1 MKFGEW
7 SDYCLPLV
15 KSRMK
20 ANTYHNNY
28 EIPLYLHLQPYFGEW
43 EPREIKTSMVQQ
55 FVDIKGERYAK
66 ETIKKM
72 TGCMSLLM
80 DFAIDEG
87 LADRNPVTRRIYIQS
102 AVPPQVKRV
111 WTQEQYDK
119 AWAFA
124 RYRLDAAHILTLMET
139 GITRSELLGI
149 TQDDFDPAEK
159 KLILRNGLVEM
170 PLDGKWV
177 LEHNGLKNEHR
188 AREIPISDELVSV
201 ILFQSQRV
209 FLRGGKIVR
218 PDYIFHSPTGLPF
231 SPHNWSHRV
240 YDPFMRALHEA
251 HPDVPI
257 LSPHELRHTRA
268 TLWSFHKVDHMEH
281 ASDLFTCDRLTGS
294 TAGKNMFYNCNS
306 LVGGNGTK
314 YADKLTQDKTMA
326 CIDKVNQPGYFT
338 YKAAPNALSDDTTNL
353 PAEVGEADISV
364 IDNETI
370 ELPAQPE
377 CIQGSTTLESDPNPD
392 NQKLINTLS
401 SEDSQETEYAQERQP
416 DKVVDQQLPAA

>member
-119 AWAFA
+119 A
-124 RYRLDAAHILTLMET
+124 
-139 GITRSELLGI
+139 
-149 TQDDFDPAEK
+149 
-159 KLILRNGLVEM
+159 
-170 PLDGKWV
+170 
-177 LEHNGLKNEHR
+177 
-188 AREIPISDELVSV
+188 
-201 ILFQSQRV
+201 
-209 FLRGGKIVR
+209 
-218 PDYIFHSPTGLPF
+218 
-231 SPHNWSHRV
+231 
-240 YDPFMRALHEA
+240 
-251 HPDVPI
+251 
-257 LSPHELRHTRA
+257 
-268 TLWSFHKVDHMEH
+268 
-281 ASDLFTCDRLTGS
+281 
-294 TAGKNMFYNCNS
+294 
-306 LVGGNGTK
+306 
-314 YADKLTQDKTMA
+314 
-326 CIDKVNQPGYFT
+326 
-338 YKAAPNALSDDTTNL
+338 
-353 PAEVGEADISV
+353 
-364 IDNETI
+364 
-370 ELPAQPE
+370 
-377 CIQGSTTLESDPNPD
+377 
-392 NQKLINTLS
+392 
-401 SEDSQETEYAQERQP
+401 
-416 DKVVDQQLPAA
+416 

>member
-43 EPREIKTSMVQQ
+43 ELREIKTSTVQQ
-55 FVDIKGERYAK
+55 FVDIKGKRYAK

-149 TQDDFDPAEK
+149 TQDDFDPAGK
-159 KLILRNGLVEM
+159 KLILRNGLV
-170 PLDGKWV
+170 
-177 LEHNGLKNEHR
+177 
-188 AREIPISDELVSV
+188 
-201 ILFQSQRV
+201 
-209 FLRGGKIVR
+209 
-218 PDYIFHSPTGLPF
+218 
-231 SPHNWSHRV
+231 
-240 YDPFMRALHEA
+240 
-251 HPDVPI
+251 
-257 LSPHELRHTRA
+257 
-268 TLWSFHKVDHMEH
+268 
-281 ASDLFTCDRLTGS
+281 
-294 TAGKNMFYNCNS
+294 
-306 LVGGNGTK
+306 
-314 YADKLTQDKTMA
+314 
-326 CIDKVNQPGYFT
+326 
-338 YKAAPNALSDDTTNL
+338 
-353 PAEVGEADISV
+353 
-364 IDNETI
+364 
-370 ELPAQPE
+370 
-377 CIQGSTTLESDPNPD
+377 
-392 NQKLINTLS
+392 
-401 SEDSQETEYAQERQP
+401 
-416 DKVVDQQLPAA
+416 

>member
-268 TLWSFHKVDHMEH
+268 TLWSFH
-281 ASDLFTCDRLTGS
+281 
-294 TAGKNMFYNCNS
+294 
-306 LVGGNGTK
+306 
-314 YADKLTQDKTMA
+314 
-326 CIDKVNQPGYFT
+326 
-338 YKAAPNALSDDTTNL
+338 ALSDDTTNL

>member
-218 PDYIFHSPTGLPF
+218 PDYIFH
-231 SPHNWSHRV
+231 
-240 YDPFMRALHEA
+240 
-251 HPDVPI
+251 
-257 LSPHELRHTRA
+257 
-268 TLWSFHKVDHMEH
+268 
-281 ASDLFTCDRLTGS
+281 
-294 TAGKNMFYNCNS
+294 CNS

>member
-124 RYRLDAAHILTLMET
+124 RYRLDAAHILIFPPESDAIQST
-139 GITRSELLGI
+139 
-149 TQDDFDPAEK
+149 
-159 KLILRNGLVEM
+159 ILKRTASTESIDAPM
-170 PLDGKWV
+170 
-177 LEHNGLKNEHR
+177 
-188 AREIPISDELVSV
+188 
-201 ILFQSQRV
+201 
-209 FLRGGKIVR
+209 
-218 PDYIFHSPTGLPF
+218 
-231 SPHNWSHRV
+231 
-240 YDPFMRALHEA
+240 
-251 HPDVPI
+251 
-257 LSPHELRHTRA
+257 A
-268 TLWSFHKVDHMEH
+268 T
-281 ASDLFTCDRLTGS
+281 
-294 TAGKNMFYNCNS
+294 TAIN
-306 LVGGNGTK
+306 T
-314 YADKLTQDKTMA
+314 A
-326 CIDKVNQPGYFT
+326 
-338 YKAAPNALSDDTTNL
+338 
-353 PAEVGEADISV
+353 
-364 IDNETI
+364 
-370 ELPAQPE
+370 
-377 CIQGSTTLESDPNPD
+377 TTLRTQCP
-392 NQKLINTLS
+392 
-401 SEDSQETEYAQERQP
+401 
-416 DKVVDQQLPAA
+416 

>member
-43 EPREIKTSMVQQ
+43 ELREIKTSMVQQ

-149 TQDDFDPAEK
+149 TQDDFDPAGK

-231 SPHNWSHRV
+231 STHNWSHRV

-268 TLWSFHKVDHMEH
+268 TLWSFHKVDHMTIAH
-281 ASDLFTCDRLTGS
+281 LLGHRDLRMQKQVYLHPSAEDLRE
-294 TAGKNMFYNCNS
+294 
-306 LVGGNGTK
+306 
-314 YADKLTQDKTMA
+314 KLEEKM
-326 CIDKVNQPGYFT
+326 NLFPSH
-338 YKAAPNALSDDTTNL
+338 KA
-353 PAEVGEADISV
+353 I
-364 IDNETI
+364 
-370 ELPAQPE
+370 
-377 CIQGSTTLESDPNPD
+377 
-392 NQKLINTLS
+392 
-401 SEDSQETEYAQERQP
+401 
-416 DKVVDQQLPAA
+416 